1 MSLSVFY
8 FLPFYLKDP
17 DLLKRGVDHYNIATV
32 HEWKGMG
39 DPPISWTHERSIT
52 FALHMKALFK
62 GEMDA
67 KVFTARIAQLVIIF
81 LVLMAG
87 WWAFGRWRNRMD
99 IYDFGLISLM
109 IILITYYF
117 FAPLTYRYYFFS
129 MLVLSGVLCGKII
142 MVQQRK

>member
-1 MSLSVFY
+1 MIIKLI
-8 FLPFYLKDP
+8 K
-17 DLLKRGVDHYNIATV
+17 
-32 HEWKGMG
+32 
-39 DPPISWTHERSIT
+39 PISWTHERSIT
-52 FALHMKALFK
+52 FAPHMKALFK

-109 IILITYYF
+109 IILIAYYF
-117 FAPLTYRYYFFS
+117 FCSADLQVLFFFN
-129 MLVLSGVLCGKII
+129 VGFIRGV
-142 MVQQRK
+142 MRKNNHGSTSQIVFPFNASLIP